1 MQAEP
6 HTEHRTEKWIR
17 FSARTMLLF
26 KKKASDLS
34 QKCKSTFGSDAV
46 AREGRARRLLWF
58 VLIYVASLAVF
69 AALVY
74 GLRWTIPR

>member
-6 HTEHRTEKWIR
+6 HPP
-17 FSARTMLLF
+17 
-26 KKKASDLS
+26 
-34 QKCKSTFGSDAV
+34 G
-46 AREGRARRLLWF
+46 EGRVKRLLWF
-58 VLIYVASLAVF
+58 VFIYVASLAVF